1 MLRAHRCRRYA
12 ARLKELIRCT
22 PVDPLLLTEGEVTDL
37 ACLHAD
43 STRPTAGECLLHD
56 DRSPVL
62 LLSSLHPAPETLWD
76 EDLALLTLL
85 LEHFGLR
92 PSMETGLALYT
103 AVLCR
108 SAGFTDLPDR
118 GLRAPRTAR
127 GRRPRHAAC
136 RFSVSRKQK
145 SRRLGDAGIRSA
157 GCGGVR
163 RGLDLRSGTDPGC
176 R

>member
-92 PSMETGLALYT
+92 PSVATGLAL
-103 AVLCR
+103 
-108 SAGFTDLPDR
+108 
-118 GLRAPRTAR
+118 
-127 GRRPRHAAC
+127 
-136 RFSVSRKQK
+136 
-145 SRRLGDAGIRSA
+145 
-157 GCGGVR
+157 
-163 RGLDLRSGTDPGC
+163 
-176 R
+176 

>member
-92 PSMETGLALYT
+92 PSVETGLALYT

-108 SAGFTDLPDR
+108 SAGFTDLPDSR
-118 GLRAPRTAR
+118 VSSAPHCPRAPTSAR
-127 GRRPRHAAC
+127 CLSISSIPKAKIPASGRRRDSECRMRRSSPRA
-136 RFSVSRKQK
+136 R
-145 SRRLGDAGIRSA
+145 
-157 GCGGVR
+157 
-163 RGLDLRSGTDPGC
+163 P
-176 R
+176 

>member
-85 LEHFGLR
+85 LKHFGLR
-92 PSMETGLALYT
+92 PSVETGLALYT

-108 SAGFTDLPDR
+108 SAGFTDCPEFE
-118 GLRAPRTAR
+118 GFE
-127 GRRPRHAAC
+127 RPALAEGADLGTLLVDFLYPESKNPGVWETPGFGVQDVAEFAA
-136 RFSVSRKQK
+136 
-145 SRRLGDAGIRSA
+145 G
-157 GCGGVR
+157 
-163 RGLDLRSGTDPGC
+163 
-176 R
+176 

>member
-62 LLSSLHPAPETLWD
+62 AYRHKYNGYLHLQ
-76 EDLALLTLL
+76 
-85 LEHFGLR
+85 
-92 PSMETGLALYT
+92 
-103 AVLCR
+103 
-108 SAGFTDLPDR
+108 DLPD
-118 GLRAPRTAR
+118 GSDHIL
-127 GRRPRHAAC
+127 
-136 RFSVSRKQK
+136 
-145 SRRLGDAGIRSA
+145 
-157 GCGGVR
+157 
-163 RGLDLRSGTDPGC
+163 
-176 R
+176 

>member
-103 AVLCR
+103 AA
-108 SAGFTDLPDR
+108 SAEARASPTAPNSRASSAPHFP
-118 GLRAPRTAR
+118 RAPISAR
-127 GRRPRHAAC
+127 CLSISCTPKAKIPASGRRRDSECRMRRSSPRA
-136 RFSVSRKQK
+136 R
-145 SRRLGDAGIRSA
+145 
-157 GCGGVR
+157 
-163 RGLDLRSGTDPGC
+163 P
-176 R
+176 

>member
-108 SAGFTDLPDR
+108 SAGFTDCPEFE
-118 GLRAPRTAR
+118 GLSLIW
-127 GRRPRHAAC
+127 C
-136 RFSVSRKQK
+136 EMK
-145 SRRLGDAGIRSA
+145 RLGTASA
-157 GCGGVR
+157 C
-163 RGLDLRSGTDPGC
+163 LRPFSSWMEPPSLAL
-176 R
+176 